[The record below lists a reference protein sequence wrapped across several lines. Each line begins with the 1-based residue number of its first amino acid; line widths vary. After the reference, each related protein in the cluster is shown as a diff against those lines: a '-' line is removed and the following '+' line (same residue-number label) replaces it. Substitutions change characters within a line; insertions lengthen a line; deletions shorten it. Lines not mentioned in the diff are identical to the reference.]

1 MEASQSS
8 AVNNLADTIGE
19 FNGVSYKIDHRGTD
33 ALLCV
38 TLQPKVSFYA
48 QPGAMAAMSPEMTVK
63 GKFNFSFTELLTRG
77 EMVQTTFTGPGEVLL
92 SLSKCGD
99 IVPIQLDGQT
109 QWNIDRNAF
118 LAMTDGVVKETK
130 FQGFSKGM
138 YSGENLFVD
147 CISGV
152 GIIFVKSSCTI
163 VQHHLKQNEQWI
175 VNNGH
180 LVAWNCPYSIEQIGS
195 SLMSG
200 MHSVEAFVYKF
211 TGPGTVFIR
220 VNTKRIF

>member
-1 MEASQSS
+1 MGTEKHSQESSYIQMEASQSS

-92 SLSKCGD
+92 SLSK
-99 IVPIQLDGQT
+99 
-109 QWNIDRNAF
+109 W
-118 LAMTDGVVKETK
+118 
-130 FQGFSKGM
+130 
-138 YSGENLFVD
+138 
-147 CISGV
+147 
-152 GIIFVKSSCTI
+152 
-163 VQHHLKQNEQWI
+163 
-175 VNNGH
+175 
-180 LVAWNCPYSIEQIGS
+180 
-195 SLMSG
+195 
-200 MHSVEAFVYKF
+200 
-211 TGPGTVFIR
+211 
-220 VNTKRIF
+220 

>member
-92 SLSKCGD
+92 SLSK
-99 IVPIQLDGQT
+99 
-109 QWNIDRNAF
+109 
-118 LAMTDGVVKETK
+118 
-130 FQGFSKGM
+130 
-138 YSGENLFVD
+138 
-147 CISGV
+147 
-152 GIIFVKSSCTI
+152 
-163 VQHHLKQNEQWI
+163 
-175 VNNGH
+175 
-180 LVAWNCPYSIEQIGS
+180 
-195 SLMSG
+195 
-200 MHSVEAFVYKF
+200 
-211 TGPGTVFIR
+211 
-220 VNTKRIF
+220 